1 MTEPLVH
8 VIDDDEAVR
17 VSIGFRLEMA
27 DLPNRTYAG
36 PLDFLAVAASLK
48 AGCIV
53 TDVRMPDMSG
63 LELIRR
69 LRDRGVTLPV
79 IVITGH
85 GDLPLAVEAL
95 REGVK
100 DFIEK
105 PFDDEVLLAAIRR
118 ALAVPAAPAGGQAGG
133 VDNEG
138 SRFEDLL
145 ASLSQR
151 EREVLEGVVAGKL
164 NKTIGYELGISPRTV
179 EVYRAKMMHKTGA
192 MNLSELVRIALKAG
206 F

>member
-17 VSIGFRLEMA
+17 TAIGFRLEMD
-27 DLPNRTYAG
+27 DLPNRTYAT
-36 PLDFLAVAASLK
+36 PLDFLAVASSIK
-48 AGCIV
+48 SGCIV
-53 TDVRMPDMSG
+53 TDVRMPEMSG

-69 LRDRGVTLPV
+69 LHDRGVRLPV

-85 GDLPLAVEAL
+85 ADLPLAIEAM

-105 PFDDEVLLAAIRR
+105 PFEDEVLLSAIRR
-118 ALAVPAAPAGGQAGG
+118 ALASQASTGQET
-133 VDNEG
+133 DRE
-138 SRFEDLL
+138 RFEQLVVG
-145 ASLSQR
+145 LSRR
-151 EREVLEGVVAGKL
+151 EREVLTGVVAGKL
-164 NKTIGYELGISPRTV
+164 NKTIGHELGISPRTV
-179 EVYRAKMMHKTGA
+179 EVYRAKMMHKIGA
-192 MNLSELVRIALKAG
+192 SNVSELVRIAMLAG